1 MRNALL
7 SLLLTTG
14 LLLPLAAQITITNA
28 VFPVVGDTLRFA
40 VDNQPQ
46 GIVMTPPGGAQQWD
60 FSNLQPSFTWDQLF
74 LDPQTGIGQ
83 ASFPGANLRSHTLT
97 PNVETYLNASNQHVS
112 LLGHSGPD
120 PAILGLDLVA
130 IYNPPIV
137 QSRAPVNFFD
147 INQTSSGL
155 LLGFLPGL
163 LPGVNQL
170 PFTAD
175 SLRIRLAINRLD
187 AVDGWGTLSIPGGT
201 YDVLRE
207 KRVEYRETR
216 LDAKIPPLGW
226 LDVTDVAIQYL
237 QLDLGVDTT
246 VAFHFLND
254 QSKEPIAVC
263 TTDNSQLLV
272 ASVQYKN
279 TDIPSGTKTPALAI
293 TSLRVFPNPAEDV
306 LQIQASSL
314 AGGDYTI
321 QIFSLPGQE
330 AYRKTFSV
338 TSGLLNEH
346 LDIAGLEKGL
356 YLCRLS
362 NDGGQ
367 KGQAVF
373 VKI

>member
-1 MRNALL
+1 MLL
-7 SLLLTTG
+7 SIG
-14 LLLPLAAQITITNA
+14 LLLPLTAQITITNV

-46 GIVMTPPGGAQQWD
+46 GIVMTPPGGNQQWD
-60 FSNLQPSFTWDQLF
+60 FSNLQPSYTWEQLF
-74 LDPQTGIGQ
+74 LNPQTGAGQ
-83 ASFPGANLRSHTLT
+83 ASFPGADLLSHTLT
-97 PNVETYLNASNQHVS
+97 PDVETYLNVTNQDVS
-112 LLGHSGPD
+112 ILGFDGPD
-120 PAILGLDLVA
+120 PAILGLDLIS
-130 IYNPPIV
+130 IYNPPIL

-147 INQTSSGL
+147 INQVSSGL

-175 SLRIRLAINRLD
+175 SLRVRIAINRLD

-201 YDVLRE
+201 YNVLRE
-207 KRVEYRETR
+207 KRTEYRETR
-216 LDAKIPPLGW
+216 LDAKVPPLGW

-279 TDIPSGTKTPALAI
+279 TEIPSGVKTVEQGVAKL
-293 TSLRVFPNPAEDV
+293 SVFPNPANGV
-306 LQIQASSL
+306 LQIHTSTL
-314 AGGDYTI
+314 AGSDYTTV
-321 QIFSLPGQE
+321 QIYSMLGHE
-330 AYRKTFSV
+330 VYRKTFPGA
-338 TSGLLNEH
+338 SGPLNGE

-356 YLCRLS
+356 YLCQLS
-362 NDGGQ
+362 NSSGQ
-367 KGQAVF
+367 RGQALF
-373 VKI
+373 VKQ